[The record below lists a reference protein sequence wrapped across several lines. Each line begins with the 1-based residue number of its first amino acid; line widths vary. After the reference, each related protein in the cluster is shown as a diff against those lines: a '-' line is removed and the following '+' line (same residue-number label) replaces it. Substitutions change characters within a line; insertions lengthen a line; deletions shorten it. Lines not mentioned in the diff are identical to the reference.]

1 MDLNTNDFNEYIKN
15 DMEGGVASVSETTEL
30 FQNFLDDTASVEQS
44 GGVESVETTELFQNF
59 LDDTAS
65 VEQSGGV
72 ASVEKLNYFKSKSWM
87 ILQALNKVVVLPC
100 RNN

>member
-15 DMEGGVASVSETTEL
+15 DMEGGVA
-30 FQNFLDDTASVEQS
+30 
-44 GGVESVETTELFQNF
+44 SVETTELFQNF

-72 ASVEKLNYFKSKSWM
+72 ASVETTELFKNFLDDTASVEQSGGVASVETMNYFKTSWM
-87 ILQALNKVVVLPC
+87 ILQVLHNKVVVLPV
-100 RNN
+100 